1 MANTIRREQEKKV
14 ECERTMKRE
23 TKSEEKK
30 YPNKWK
36 YLIRHT
42 SVNSIQFARK
52 EMSFH
57 NRDLSED
64 FP

>member
-1 MANTIRREQEKKV
+1 MENTIRREQEKKV

-23 TKSEEKK
+23 KSEEKK

-36 YLIRHT
+36 YLIRH
-42 SVNSIQFARK
+42 SSMNSIQFARK